1 MPLLMRCAGIW
12 QNREYESGYRHYEPL
27 QSEMIER
34 EHAFQN
40 AKGITI
46 FYREWLPDAG
56 KAQGI
61 ALIVHGLGEHSGRY
75 RHVAAA
81 LTEAGFLCFGI
92 DQLGH
97 GKSGGT
103 RVFIPDLRLAVED
116 LRQLF
121 EIVTRQ
127 YAQKPVFLFGHSM
140 GSLTGLE
147 FALLYPDRLC
157 GIALSGAAV
166 NCEES
171 RPAWLVKLCLF
182 AAAYVPRLRLSP
194 PGSPSVL
201 THEDEILKEW
211 WEDPLIDKG
220 MWRVGTS
227 AALVLSSRRIRQSA
241 HQLTLPIL
249 ALHGSDDHL
258 VPSSGSVFLR
268 QNASSSDVSVKIYEG
283 MRHELVNETCRD
295 EVIQTLTHWMLE
307 RVMGKHIEVG

>member
-1 MPLLMRCAGIW
+1 MPLPMRCAGIYR
-12 QNREYESGYRHYEPL
+12 NRAYESGYRRYQSR

-34 EHAFQN
+34 EHTFQN

-56 KAQGI
+56 DSRGI

-81 LTEAGFLCFGI
+81 LTETGFLCFGI

-97 GKSGGT
+97 GKSGGA

-127 YAQKPVFLFGHSM
+127 YPQKPVFLFGHSM

-147 FALLYPDRLC
+147 FALLYPDCLS
-157 GIALSGAAV
+157 GIALSGVAIHG
-166 NCEES
+166 EYT
-171 RPAWLVKLCLF
+171 RPPWLVKLCLF
-182 AAAYVPRLRLSP
+182 AAAYIPRLRLSP
-194 PGSPSVL
+194 PSSPRVL
-201 THEDEILKEW
+201 THDDEILKEW
-211 WEDPLIDKG
+211 REDPLIDRG

-227 AALVLSSRRIRQSA
+227 AALVLASRRIRQSA
-241 HQLTLPIL
+241 RQLTLPIL

-258 VPSSGSVFLR
+258 APPSGADYLR

-295 EVIQTLTHWMLE
+295 EVIQTLTRWMLE
-307 RVMGKHIEVG
+307 RVAASVCAQ

>member
-1 MPLLMRCAGIW
+1 
-12 QNREYESGYRHYEPL
+12 
-27 QSEMIER
+27 MIER
-34 EHAFQN
+34 EHAFRN
-40 AKGITI
+40 ANGIAI

-56 KAQGI
+56 KVRGI
-61 ALIVHGLGEHSGRY
+61 VLIVHGLGEHSGRY

-97 GKSGGT
+97 GKSGGA
-103 RVFIPDLRLAVED
+103 RVYIPDLRLAVDD
-116 LRQLF
+116 LRQLV

-127 YAQKPVFLFGHSM
+127 YAQEPVLLFGHSM

-147 FALLYPDRLC
+147 FALHYPDRLC

-166 NCEES
+166 NCEET
-171 RPAWLVKLCLF
+171 RPAWLMKLCLF
-182 AAAYVPRLRLSP
+182 AASYVPRLRLSP
-194 PGSPSVL
+194 PTLPRVL

-211 WEDPLIDKG
+211 WEDPLIDRG

-258 VPSSGSVFLR
+258 VPASGALFLR
-268 QNASSSDVSVKIYEG
+268 QHAASADVSVKIYEG
-283 MRHELVNETCRD
+283 MRHELVNETCRED
-295 EVIQTLTHWMLE
+295 VIQTLTHWMLE
-307 RVMGKHIEVG
+307 RVAAPVCVL